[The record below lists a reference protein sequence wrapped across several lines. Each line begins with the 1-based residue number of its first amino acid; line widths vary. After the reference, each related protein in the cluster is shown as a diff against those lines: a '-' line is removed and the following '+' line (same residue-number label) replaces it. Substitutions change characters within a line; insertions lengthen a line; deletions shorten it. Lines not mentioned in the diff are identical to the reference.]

1 MDLPVA
7 ASEMKY
13 QGRSFLGSLSEMA
26 TGLLKGRGSRE
37 QREILSSFGVY
48 ADSMRGE
55 IMRRFSADDSMGVA
69 CPEA

>member
-1 MDLPVA
+1 MR
-7 ASEMKY
+7 Y